1 MLRTDANQIAEGTR
15 VVFPSIEQEDVA
27 ASHAFDVLSPLA
39 GWAAVQECL
48 SRGNLQY
55 LRTSRKLTSPAAR
68 RRGALRHF
76 TFQAITYLD
85 LVSSSVT
92 ADAYCNV
99 LPLMVREAYTYVY
112 GAPPQVARPVSGD
125 TVEFERRI
133 EFRFRRWML
142 RAYQR
147 AQRANRLNEPSTERI
162 HKLGKVGPR
171 GVASMP
177 TPDKGNRDILRLP
190 SGAQKKFVTVQA
202 AFRFGGVSRR
212 AIEKAVARGDLKAV
226 GKRQNRR
233 ISVDS
238 LLKYF
243 PPEK

>member
-1 MLRTDANQIAEGTR
+1 MIFL
-15 VVFPSIEQEDVA
+15 SIQQENAA
-27 ASHAFDVLSPLA
+27 ASHAFDVLSPLP

-48 SRGNLQY
+48 SRGNLRHS
-55 LRTSRKLTSPAAR
+55 RTPYKLTTLPER
-68 RRGALRHF
+68 RREALRHF

-85 LVSSSVT
+85 LVSSNGT
-92 ADAYCNV
+92 ADAFCNV
-99 LPLMVREAYTYVY
+99 LPLMVREVYTYVR
-112 GAPPQVARPVSGD
+112 GIPPQDLRPVAGD
-125 TVEFERRI
+125 DLEFERRI

-147 AQRANRLNEPSTERI
+147 AQSTNRL
-162 HKLGKVGPR
+162 GPR
-171 GVASMP
+171 SAQGHELDSA
-177 TPDKGNRDILRLP
+177 DKGNRDLLRLK
-190 SGAQKKFVTVQA
+190 SGLQKEFVNIQIA
-202 AFRFGGVSRR
+202 CRFGGVTRR
-212 AIEKAVARGDLKAV
+212 AIEKAVARGDLEAV